1 MLLVIMGVSA
11 SGKTTIGQ
19 KLAQRLEWI
28 FADADDYHSAENKA
42 KMHEGTPLTDA
53 DRAPWLAQLHELLEN
68 WIENGINGIL
78 ACSALKQE
86 YRAVLAND
94 ISPAELKFVYL
105 DAPEW
110 LVEER
115 AEARQHALAS
125 ATLVASQFETLE
137 PPTDA
142 LTIKMVDGSGAAK
155 SVDSVVNEI
164 VVGLGIKT
172 ADAWHEEH

>member
-1 MLLVIMGVSA
+1 MLVVIMGVSA

-28 FADADDYHSAENKA
+28 FADADDYHSPENRT
-42 KMHEGTPLTDA
+42 KMHDGIPLTDA
-53 DRAPWLAQLHELLEN
+53 DRAPWLAQLHELLDD

-86 YRAVLAND
+86 YRAVLADD
-94 ISPAELKFVYL
+94 IPAAELKFVYL
-105 DAPEW
+105 DAPQW

-115 AEARQHALAS
+115 AEARQHALAP
-125 ATLVASQFETLE
+125 AALVASQFETLE
-137 PPTDA
+137 APTDA
-142 LTIKMVDGSGAAK
+142 LTIQMVDGGGAPK
-155 SVDSVVNEI
+155 SVESVVNEI
-164 VVGLGIKT
+164 VVGLGVKT